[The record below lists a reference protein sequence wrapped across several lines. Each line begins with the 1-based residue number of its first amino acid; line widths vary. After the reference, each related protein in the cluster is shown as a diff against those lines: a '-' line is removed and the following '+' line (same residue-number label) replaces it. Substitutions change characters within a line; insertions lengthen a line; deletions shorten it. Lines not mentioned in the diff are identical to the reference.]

1 MPNEFYGKGIKIT
14 SGFDLGAKSPL
25 DTRSIVNTIE
35 ERDAHVVG
43 NRAYIGMKVYV
54 LSEAKEYL
62 YNGTDWE
69 EVGGISDEELQQLT
83 VAYNHSQTAHI
94 TEEYVN
100 QAISEAHEN
109 IQLDNYVT
117 KEEFDSLEQIQTSE
131 SRPTDEDISIWIDIS
146 DDAEMDEVARINDNV
161 IANNITWSSERID
174 NAIKDDLHNHDNKEI
189 LDEITQENIEKWNK
203 GGGGSVFT
211 NTLPE
216 DDEVIWF
223 SESVSSS
230 ANEITYDNP
239 LINEL
244 FSCIQTLQRQV
255 AKLQEDVEYIKIHG
269 GGNGSQP
276 PSDGNDDNSGFT
288 FLLEDGGSLLLEDGA
303 FLLLENAVTNLSNSV
318 LLLED
323 GAKLLLENGSEII
336 LE

>member
-1 MPNEFYGKGIKIT
+1 MANQYNLLPFTTEEIITILEKARDGKM
-14 SGFDLGAKSPL
+14 L
-25 DTRSIVNTIE
+25 TIE
-35 ERDAHVVG
+35 EYNALKNIQFG
-43 NRAYIGMKVYV
+43 N
-54 LSEAKEYL
+54 
-62 YNGTDWE
+62 
-69 EVGGISDEELQQLT
+69 
-83 VAYNHSQTAHI
+83 
-94 TEEYVN
+94 
-100 QAISEAHEN
+100 N

-223 SESVSSS
+223 SEGVSSS
-230 ANEITYDNP
+230 ANEITYENP

-276 PSDGNDDNSGFT
+276 PSDDDNNDGFT